1 MIHTA
6 RAAIFRCDWTQ
17 RQTGAAV
24 GIVMF
29 TGIIVFTCY
38 YIKITELTAFM
49 AIFGISAL
57 TDVVMLALPVGADVG
72 YIATTPQLPA
82 EKFFELYKANLASIK
97 IIVPIAIIVMLPFK
111 GEFRLMLVHSIGL
124 SYTLCCAISTIIKPL
139 ARRKGLYSVLL
150 KNVGGLIG
158 SLMPLILIQ
167 LLMPSE
173 FVSIIA
179 DKTETF
185 CEYNHTQIAIALL
198 IINALAIALT
208 IRILRNMQASMPFC
222 SAHVI
227 SKFNNAYLY

>member
-6 RAAIFRCDWTQ
+6 RAAIFRSDWTQ

-24 GIVMF
+24 GIVIFTAMF
-29 TGIIVFTCY
+29 VFVCY
-38 YIKITELTAFM
+38 HINITELTAFM

-72 YIATTPQLPA
+72 YIATTPQSPA

-97 IIVPIAIIVMLPFK
+97 IIVPIGIIAMLPFK
-111 GEFRLMLVHSIGL
+111 GEFNLMLVHSIGL

-150 KNVGGLIG
+150 KNVGGLFG
-158 SLMPLILIQ
+158 FGMQ
-167 LLMPSE
+167 FALLQWLLPSTALSQ
-173 FVSIIA
+173 FI

-185 CEYNHTQIAIALL
+185 CEYNHTQIAIVLL
-198 IINALAIALT
+198 IINALTIALA
-208 IRILRNMQASMPFC
+208 IRILRNMQATMPFC